1 MREPILSTEDIT
13 RVRAK
18 YPDKVKRPR
27 LLKPVL
33 SREPVKKVR
42 RPEDYKSLRHASR
55 DPRLPTLKTHFDGSV
70 SIGTDGHV
78 RKSRWM
84 MLAWQDRY
92 GTSVPVIKWAG
103 RQYRVPDYLASRYKA
118 LELLEMLVWWAKLL
132 VVVPESYTVNP
143 IPTVEE
149 LVLQWKEFEKGN
161 Q

>member
-1 MREPILSTEDIT
+1 
-13 RVRAK
+13 
-18 YPDKVKRPR
+18 
-27 LLKPVL
+27 
-33 SREPVKKVR
+33 
-42 RPEDYKSLRHASR
+42 
-55 DPRLPTLKTHFDGSV
+55 
-70 SIGTDGHV
+70 
-78 RKSRWM
+78 M